1 MGEPR
6 SRDPR
11 APAEADFEALLERAA
26 RALDTADLI
35 DATGA
40 LGELAQL
47 LPDDPTNAPLLGRA
61 LWLASL
67 VSLGQ
72 GRLDDFVATSD
83 DAIAT
88 LEAAGNSRAAADA
101 RAARGEILG
110 RLERSIDVQARG
122 AIGYLDAV
130 DAHVS
135 LLLEAA
141 AGRASWAAVDRDRLQ
156 LEDLARTP
164 ADAAGRALP
173 IVRLAAGLA
182 LDPLELTAVLVLVG
196 LANRPQLAAEAH
208 RLLGEADDAPG
219 FRARDVAEL
228 GLQREDAR
236 ASLVDRLAD
245 RGRLVRSRVV
255 DVVAGGPPDDRRVA
269 VGSDLLWF
277 LRDLPLV
284 ELPRPPGLDAWVAA
298 AGDVALMAPLRPASA
313 RVAAALGAARAP
325 VIALVG
331 SRGAGKATVA
341 LAAAATAG
349 RPLLVVDPE
358 HAGSAGAAEAVAI
371 GVRDARLHGA
381 ALLVRLDRGPAPIA
395 AAVDQPAVPLILAI
409 DAADAVDAL
418 AELRRRR
425 ADLAVIEVPS
435 LPLSEQV
442 RLWTQGATTLAM
454 PALDPAQVES
464 FLVRP
469 GLLAGDVADSLVAA
483 VAASATGAEPTVR
496 AIAGQLEQRLT
507 AELAAA
513 AALITPGVP
522 VLSPALA
529 AAVDAVAATVRA
541 GAVDVDAWGL
551 GARQSDR
558 PAHVAVALAG
568 DAVAHAPSIARA
580 LAAALE
586 APLVRLDARELPD
599 DAAARVGALAS
610 LAGRANAV
618 VWIDHADAAGG
629 RAARAVAAGMAL
641 GSSTWL
647 VSPAPGAALPLGIAD
662 AAQVRIDGEEPT

>member
-11 APAEADFEALLERAA
+11 GPAEADVEALLARAA
-26 RALDTADLI
+26 RALDAADLI

-40 LGELAQL
+40 LGELAQW
-47 LPDDPTNAPLLGRA
+47 LPDDPDNAPLLGRA

-72 GRLDDFVATSD
+72 GRLDDFIATSD

-88 LEAAGNSRAAADA
+88 LEAAGNAGAAADA
-101 RAARGEILG
+101 RAARGEILE

-135 LLLEAA
+135 LLLEVA
-141 AGRASWAAVDRDRLQ
+141 AGGASWAAVDRDRLQ

-164 ADAAGRALP
+164 ADASGRALP
-173 IVRLAAGLA
+173 ILRLAAGLA
-182 LDPLELTAVLVLVG
+182 LDPLELSAVLVLVG
-196 LANRPQLAAEAH
+196 LANRRELAAEAH
-208 RLLGEADDAPG
+208 RLLGDADDG

-228 GLQREDAR
+228 ALQREDAR

-245 RGRLVRSRVV
+245 RGRLVRYRVI
-255 DVVAGGPPDDRRVA
+255 DVVADGPPDDRRVA

-277 LRDLPLV
+277 FRDLPLV
-284 ELPRPPGLDAWVAA
+284 ELPRPPGLDAWVVA
-298 AGDVALMAPLRPASA
+298 AGDIAPMTPLLPASA
-313 RVAAALGAARAP
+313 RVAAALGAAHAP

-341 LAAAATAG
+341 LAAAATAD

-358 HAGSAGAAEAVAI
+358 QAGTAGAAEAIAI
-371 GVRDARLHGA
+371 GVRDARLHDA

-395 AAVDQPAVPLILAI
+395 AAVDEPSVPLILAI
-409 DAADAVDAL
+409 DTADAVDAL

-425 ADLAVIEVPS
+425 ADVAVVEVPG
-435 LPLSEQV
+435 LPLGEQV
-442 RLWTQGATTLAM
+442 RAWTQGASTLAM
-454 PALDPAQVES
+454 PALDPAEVEAL
-464 FLVRP
+464 LVRP

-483 VAASATGAEPTVR
+483 VAAAATGAQPTVR

-513 AALITPGVP
+513 AELIAPGAP
-522 VLSPALA
+522 MLPPALA
-529 AAVDAVAATVRA
+529 AAVATVADDVRA

-551 GARQSDR
+551 GARQSHR
-558 PAHVAVALAG
+558 PAHAAIALAG
-568 DAVAHAPSIARA
+568 DAAVRAPAVARA
-580 LAAALE
+580 LAAALD
-586 APLVRLDARELPD
+586 APLVRVDARELPD
-599 DAAARVGALAS
+599 DAAARVDALAS
-610 LAGRANAV
+610 LAGRAGAV
-618 VWIDHADAAGG
+618 VWIDRADAAGG
-629 RAARAVAAGMAL
+629 RAARAVAAGMAAA
-641 GSSTWL
+641 SATWV
-647 VSPAPGAALPLGIAD
+647 VSPSPGAELPPGIAD
-662 AAQVRIDGEEPT
+662 AAHVHLDGEEST